1 MSSTQ
6 HIAKRLCTL
15 LQNGQSNDT
24 DSPMF
29 LAVNDMTLVLKGM
42 RSKDQL
48 SLQDIQLLKILI
60 DNVMEK
66 HLANISFFELAQ
78 ISVGLN

>member
-1 MSSTQ
+1 
-6 HIAKRLCTL
+6 
-15 LQNGQSNDT
+15 
-24 DSPMF
+24 MF

-48 SLQDIQLLKILI
+48 SMQDIQLLKIVI